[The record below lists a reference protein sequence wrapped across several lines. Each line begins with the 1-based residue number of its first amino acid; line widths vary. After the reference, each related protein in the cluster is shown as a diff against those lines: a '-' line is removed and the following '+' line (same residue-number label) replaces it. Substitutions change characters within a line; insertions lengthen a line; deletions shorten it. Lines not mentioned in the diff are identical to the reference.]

1 LSEAVS
7 FKPKADA
14 GKPDATIETLRPIP
28 PVRRSLGQ
36 RLRWPLMI
44 GVPSLIAVLALAY
57 FLLGG
62 RYESTDDAYVKLA
75 RAGISASVGGRVIAV
90 PVRENQLVKAGDTLF
105 QLDPEPFEIA
115 VQRAEA
121 AYGGAL
127 TQARVLLTTYRER
140 IADRDA
146 AQEAVEY
153 TAREA
158 KRQRDLSA
166 AGVNTKG
173 EADEAA
179 HAADQAVAALRVAE
193 QAVASALAA
202 IGGDPDQPPERFS
215 AVRKAK
221 ADLDEA
227 RLDLSYATVVAPADG
242 MVTKVDQLQPGAR
255 IAASQVVFWLVSGK
269 PWIEA
274 NFKEDQIERMR
285 IGQPVTI
292 SVDAYDHDIAGRV
305 ASFSPG
311 TGSSFSLLP
320 PENATGNWVK
330 VVQRLPVQIEITSDL
345 PADAPPLSAGLS
357 ATVEVDT
364 AAP

>member
-1 LSEAVS
+1 MSEAVS
-7 FKPKADA
+7 FRSKAEA
-14 GKPDATIETLRPIP
+14 GKPDATIETLRPVV

-44 GVPSLIAVLALAY
+44 GVPALIAVAALAY

-62 RYESTDDAYVKLA
+62 RYQSTDDAYVKLA
-75 RAGISASVGGRVIAV
+75 RAGISASVPGRVLSVAV
-90 PVRENQLVKAGDTLF
+90 HENQVVKAGDTLF

-127 TQARVLLTTYRER
+127 SQARVLLATYRER
-140 IADRDA
+140 LADQAA
-146 AQEAVEY
+146 AQEAVDY

-173 EADEAA
+173 DADEAA
-179 HAADQAVAALRVAE
+179 HAADQAVARLRTAE

-227 RLDLSYATVVAPADG
+227 RLELSYATVVAPSDG
-242 MVTKVDQLQPGAR
+242 MVTKVDQVQPGMR
-255 IAASQVVFWLVSGK
+255 IAASQVLFWLVSGK
-269 PWIEA
+269 PWVEA
-274 NFKEDQIERMR
+274 NFKEDQIEHMR
-285 IGQPVTI
+285 IGQPATVSI
-292 SVDAYDHDIAGRV
+292 DAYGGDLCGKV

-330 VVQRLPVQIEITSDL
+330 VVQRLPVQIEITCDT

-357 ATVEVDT
+357 ASVEVDT